1 MCICKKLEDYTMTE
15 EELENEALDLADEAW
30 QMVLR
35 GLVKDPPK
43 TFDEMVESMREYVK
57 NKQEKE
63 NLVLGKN

>member
-1 MCICKKLEDYTMTE
+1 MTE

>member
-1 MCICKKLEDYTMTE
+1 MTE

-43 TFDEMVESMREYVK
+43 TFDEVVEMMRQYVN

-63 NLVLGKN
+63 NLGLGKN